1 MKLTS
6 KIITLRK
13 IQKMSQQE
21 VAFFLGVAQS
31 TYHNW
36 ETGTNV
42 PNLKYIPLIS
52 KLFNIPISE
61 LLEE

>member
-6 KIITLRK
+6 KLIKHRK

-21 VAFFLGVAQS
+21 VAFFLGIAQS

-52 KLFNIPISE
+52 KFFNIPIHE
-61 LLEE
+61 LFEE

>member
-6 KIITLRK
+6 KIIKLRK
-13 IQKMSQQE
+13 VQKMSQQE

-52 KLFNIPISE
+52 KLFNIPMSE
-61 LLEE
+61 LFEE